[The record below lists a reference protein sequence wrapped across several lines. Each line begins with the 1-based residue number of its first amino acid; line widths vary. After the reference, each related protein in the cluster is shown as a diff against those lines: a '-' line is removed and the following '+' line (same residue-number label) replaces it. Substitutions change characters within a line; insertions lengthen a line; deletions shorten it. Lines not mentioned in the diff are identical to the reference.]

1 MPRALRAPKILRK
14 VKIRMLRWQQT
25 GLHARGMVAVQAV
38 GVFDMSEEKR
48 A

>member
-1 MPRALRAPKILRK
+1 MPRAPRAPKILRM
-14 VKIRMLRWQQT
+14 VKIRMLKWQQT
-25 GLHARGMVAVQAV
+25 GLHAPGMVAVQAL